1 MTRLLEEVADQRH
14 HGREEVEVLA
24 VKTVDLRYVHLV
36 DVLVENADEKDDEKT
51 PDGPGV
57 GLRALGEEGVVRG
70 RRVDAEQTVG
80 EGGVLWGEAS
90 EPEQLERARA
100 VRSRGDRVARQP
112 ATRGCTGALWVRGE
126 WEWDS
131 GTRGET
137 RTLTWRRC
145 TRGRREACARGST

>member
-24 VKTVDLRYVHLV
+24 VKPADLRYVHLV
-36 DVLVENADEKDDEKT
+36 DVLVENADEKDDEKA

-70 RRVDAEQTVG
+70 RRLDAEQTVG
-80 EGGVLWGEAS
+80 EGGVLWGEMS
-90 EPEQLERARA
+90 EPVGLERARA
-100 VRSRGDRVARQP
+100 ARSRGGRVARQP
-112 ATRGCTGALWVRGE
+112 ATRGCTGALWVRGGGE
-126 WEWDS
+126 GDS

-145 TRGRREACARGST
+145 IRGRREVCARGST